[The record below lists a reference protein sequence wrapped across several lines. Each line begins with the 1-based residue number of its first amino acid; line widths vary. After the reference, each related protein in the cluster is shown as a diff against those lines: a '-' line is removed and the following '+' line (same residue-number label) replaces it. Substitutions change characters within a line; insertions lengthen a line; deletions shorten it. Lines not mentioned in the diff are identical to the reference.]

1 MIVLGYR
8 QEINAMWKLLPLLI
22 LFGGPVYAQSVVPN
36 FTQGS
41 MTSTTTTSQTINE
54 TVQVKVYGGD
64 YRNVSG
70 SNVTPSGDINAA
82 ATTYSVTDTSLPY
95 SLEVVTR
102 SAGIVEQTDITR
114 TITTSSTTNSLSVF
128 SQ

>member
-1 MIVLGYR
+1 MWRLLFLLVLIPG
-8 QEINAMWKLLPLLI
+8 AAS
-22 LFGGPVYAQSVVPN
+22 AQSVTPN

-41 MTSTTTTSQTINE
+41 MTSTTTTTQTINE
-54 TVQVKVYGGD
+54 TVQIKVYGGD
-64 YRNVSG
+64 YRNVSAN
-70 SNVTPSGDINAA
+70 NVTPSSDINAA
-82 ATTYSVTDTSLPY
+82 ATTYTVTDTTKPY

-114 TITTSSTTNSLSVF
+114 TITTNSTTNSLSVF

>member
-1 MIVLGYR
+1 
-8 QEINAMWKLLPLLI
+8 MWKLLPLLI
-22 LFGGPVYAQSVVPN
+22 LFGGSVYAQSVVPN

-64 YRNVSG
+64 YRNVSA

-82 ATTYSVTDTSLPY
+82 ATTYSVTDSTKPY

-102 SAGIVEQTDITR
+102 SAGVVQQTDTTR